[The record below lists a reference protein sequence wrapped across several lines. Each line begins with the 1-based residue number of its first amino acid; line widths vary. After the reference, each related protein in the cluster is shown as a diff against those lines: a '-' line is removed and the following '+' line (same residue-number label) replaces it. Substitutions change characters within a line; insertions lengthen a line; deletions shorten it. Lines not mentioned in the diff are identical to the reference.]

1 MTKVNVV
8 VKQPQEETAIEVSPG
23 PVRESAHK
31 LVLAGI
37 GAMAMT
43 QEALADLFARL
54 VEMGEQVDQESRKLL
69 RERMQT
75 HRRQVRKV
83 RKRRTEA
90 AATVEAELE
99 TQVEA
104 ALGRLN
110 VPTRG
115 DRGAR
120 RASHRAGGEAGHVE
134 EPAGQ
139 PTRWHVQTIK
149 PR

>member
-8 VKQPQEETAIEVSPG
+8 VKQPEEETAVEVSP
-23 PVRESAHK
+23 ESVQDSVHK

-43 QEALADLFARL
+43 QEALADLFVRL
-54 VEMGEQVDQESRKLL
+54 VEAGEQVEQESKRLL
-69 RERMQT
+69 QGRMQT
-75 HRRQVRKV
+75 RRRQVRKV
-83 RKRRTEA
+83 LDRRREA
-90 AATVEAELE
+90 PAAVEAELQ

-115 DRGAR
+115 DV
-120 RASHRAGGEAGHVE
+120 EALGDQVTELVE
-134 EPAGQ
+134 KLN
-139 PTRWHVQTIK
+139 TLKK
-149 PR
+149 P